1 MICKGTLKNLYASNI
16 EVTDKGIK
24 VVLESTVIE
33 KDSLFYHNF
42 VGRLVNFKY
51 NTHLPSYSE
60 AEAYVKDSCERHPE
74 IGGSTCLYADYG
86 SIEPALDE
94 KRSVKQLK
102 KEFKAQRK
110 RGTTEK

>member
-16 EVTDKGIK
+16 EVTDTGIK

-51 NTHLPSYSE
+51 NTHLPNYAE
-60 AEAYVKDSCERHPE
+60 AEAFVKDSCQRHPE
-74 IGGSTCLYADYG
+74 IGGSTCLYADY
-86 SIEPALDE
+86 STIEPAIE
-94 KRSVKQLK
+94 ETRSVKQLK
-102 KEFKAQRK
+102 KEFRTQRK
-110 RGTTEK
+110 RGTTE

>member
-16 EVTDKGIK
+16 EVTDTGIK

-51 NTHLPSYSE
+51 NTHLPSYAE
-60 AEAYVKDSCERHPE
+60 AEAFVKDSCQRHPE
-74 IGGSTCLYADYG
+74 IGGSTCLYADY
-86 SIEPALDE
+86 STIEPAIE
-94 KRSVKQLK
+94 ETRSVKQLK
-102 KEFKAQRK
+102 KEFRTQRK
-110 RGTTEK
+110 RGTTE

>member
-24 VVLESTVIE
+24 VVLESTIIE

-60 AEAYVKDSCERHPE
+60 AEAFVRESCERHSE
-74 IGGSTCLYADYG
+74 TGGSTCLYADY
-86 SIEPALDE
+86 STIEPAIE
-94 KRSVKQLK
+94 ETRSVKQLK
-102 KEFKAQRK
+102 KEFNEQRK
-110 RGTTEK
+110 RGTTK

>member
-24 VVLESTVIE
+24 VVLESTIIE

-60 AEAYVKDSCERHPE
+60 AEAFVRESCERHLE
-74 IGGSTCLYADYG
+74 TGGSTCLYADY
-86 SIEPALDE
+86 STIEPAIE
-94 KRSVKQLK
+94 ETRSVKQLK
-102 KEFKAQRK
+102 KEFNEQRK
-110 RGTTEK
+110 RGTTK

>member
-16 EVTDKGIK
+16 EVTDTGIK

-60 AEAYVKDSCERHPE
+60 AEAFVKDSCQRHPE
-74 IGGSTCLYADYG
+74 IGGSTCLYADY
-86 SIEPALDE
+86 STIEPAIE
-94 KRSVKQLK
+94 ETRSVKQLN
-102 KEFKAQRK
+102 KEFRTQRK
-110 RGTTEK
+110 RGTTE

>member
-51 NTHLPSYSE
+51 NTYLPSYSE
-60 AEAYVKDSCERHPE
+60 AKAFVRESCERHPE
-74 IGGSTCLYADYG
+74 IGGSTCLYADY
-86 SIEPALDE
+86 STIEPALE
-94 KRSVKQLK
+94 ETRSVKQLK
-102 KEFKAQRK
+102 KEFNALRK
-110 RGTTEK
+110 RGTTK

>member
-16 EVTDKGIK
+16 EVTDTGIK

-51 NTHLPSYSE
+51 NTHLPSYAE
-60 AEAYVKDSCERHPE
+60 AESFVKDSCQRHPE
-74 IGGSTCLYADYG
+74 IGGSTCLYADY
-86 SIEPALDE
+86 STIEPAIE
-94 KRSVKQLK
+94 ETRSVKQLK
-102 KEFKAQRK
+102 KEFRTRRK
-110 RGTTEK
+110 RGTTE